1 MRVLVV
7 GSGGRE
13 HALVWKLDQSAQVTD
28 LHAAPGNP
36 GIGQRAE
43 LHPVPVDDSS
53 GMVELARRLEP
64 DLVVV
69 GPEAPLVAGLSDALR
84 EHGLRV
90 FGPSAAAARIEG
102 SKAFS
107 REIMESAGVPTA
119 PALPTPQA
127 PCVLKADGLA
137 SGKGVFVC
145 PTAEDVELALPR
157 VKEFGGEMLIEEL
170 LVGHEISVFAL
181 CDGESAVAL
190 PVAQDYK
197 RIGDG
202 DRGPN
207 TGGMGSYS
215 PADVPGGMGASEI
228 VERVHTPVLREL
240 ARRGTP
246 FQGLLYAGLMATDD
260 ETIVLEFNC
269 RFGDPETQ
277 SILPRIDSDLF
288 ELLNA
293 AVDGE
298 LSTTRVVE
306 NDISAV
312 TVVMASPGYPD
323 SPRNG
328 MEIHGASGHELE
340 NVVIFHAGTALSGDA
355 LLAAG
360 GRVLN
365 VTGLGASI
373 DAARENAYSGVA
385 RITFPDCQYRNDIA
399 ELSVRQAI

>member
-1 MRVLVV
+1 VRVLVV

-13 HALVWKLDQSAQVTD
+13 HALAWKLAQSAQVTD

-36 GIGQRAE
+36 GIAQLAE
-43 LHPVPVDDSS
+43 LHSVSVDDIS
-53 GMVELARRLEP
+53 GMVELARRLKP

-102 SKAFS
+102 SKAFA

-119 PALPTPQA
+119 RALPTPQA

-170 LVGHEISVFAL
+170 LIGHEISVFAL

-197 RIGDG
+197 RLGNG

-215 PADVPGGMGASEI
+215 PADVPGGMVASEI
-228 VERVHTPVLREL
+228 VEQVHTPVLREL

-298 LSTTRVVE
+298 LSTTTVLE
-306 NDISAV
+306 NAISAV

-340 NVVIFHAGTALSGDA
+340 DVVMFHAGTALSGDV

-365 VTGLGASI
+365 ITGLGASI
-373 DAARENAYSGVA
+373 DAARENAYTGVA
-385 RITFPDCQYRNDIA
+385 SITFPDCQYRTDIA
-399 ELSVRQAI
+399 ELAARQTI

>member
-1 MRVLVV
+1 VV

-13 HALVWKLDQSAQVTD
+13 HALAWKLAQSAQVTD
-28 LHAAPGNP
+28 LHAAPGSP
-36 GIGQRAE
+36 GIGQLAE
-43 LHPVPVDDSS
+43 LHSVSVDDIS

-102 SKAFS
+102 SKAFA
-107 REIMESAGVPTA
+107 REIMESAGVQTA
-119 PALPTPQA
+119 RTLPTPQA

-170 LVGHEISVFAL
+170 LIGHEISVFAL

-197 RIGDG
+197 RLGDG

-215 PADVPGGMGASEI
+215 PAGIPGGMVASEI

-293 AVDGE
+293 AVDGD

-312 TVVMASPGYPD
+312 TVVMASPGYPN

-340 NVVIFHAGTALSGDA
+340 NVVMFHAGTALSGDA

-365 VTGLGASI
+365 ITGLGASI
-373 DAARENAYSGVA
+373 DAARENAYAGVA
-385 RITFPDCQYRNDIA
+385 SITFPDCQYRTDIA
-399 ELSVRQAI
+399 ELAVRQTI